1 MKIFLK
7 QFLRYLRNMKRI
19 SYKYFLSASLFFG
32 LIYIFIVPPFQA
44 PDEDNHF
51 FRSYEILNPD
61 KTDQSE
67 PQDRLGGYLP
77 ASLFEYSNQFRY
89 LRFNYDG
96 KISKEQIHN
105 YSRINLDK
113 VNIAFTDFSNT
124 AMYFPTSYP
133 LQALFASIG
142 AKLNLKPSVLLY
154 LLRFASLLTWIG
166 FLYCAYKIFL
176 DENHLFLLIS
186 SLPAILVLH
195 SSITAD
201 AITNGLAFFLFAYV
215 LNLRSQLDSISVK
228 HILIFSILISIIS
241 LNKIVYFPLVLLW
254 FFLPSGKFVSLSK
267 YYAYFI
273 VISVICIGITSIWA
287 LKVNEAYINYEE
299 YDIEYRDDQQ
309 IKPNGNPTKQLEY
322 IIAHP
327 VKFSKNVISSYLSVV
342 PATAAHLTG
351 KFGWEKNYIPA
362 WMIAALLI
370 TLLCLIFN
378 LDFALN
384 LKHRLLLITISLST
398 LLLLAIMMYG
408 IYNPVGNNYIF
419 NLGGRYLF
427 PIFPLLAFAFS
438 KSIIKFEIKTS
449 WLFYLICFAHITM
462 IVSIINRYYF

>member
-32 LIYIFIVPPFQA
+32 LLYIFIVPPFQA

-51 FRSYEILNPD
+51 FRSYEILNAN
-61 KTDQSE
+61 KTNQIE
-67 PQDRLGGYLP
+67 PQNRLGGYLP
-77 ASLFEYSNQFRY
+77 TSLFEFSDQFRY

-105 YSRINLDK
+105 YSRKKLDK

-133 LQALFASIG
+133 LQALFAGIG
-142 AKLNLKPSVLLY
+142 ARLNLKPSTLLY
-154 LLRFASLLTWIG
+154 LLRFASLLIWIG
-166 FLYCAYKIFL
+166 FLFCAYKIFL
-176 DENHLFLLIS
+176 GDNRLFLFIS

-201 AITNGLAFFLFAYV
+201 AITNGLAFFLFAFV
-215 LNLRSQLDSISVK
+215 LNLRSKLDSISVK
-228 HILIFSILISIIS
+228 QILTFTILILIIS

-254 FFLPSGKFVSLSK
+254 FFLPSGKFVSASK

-287 LKVNEAYINYEE
+287 LKVNEAYITYEE
-299 YDIEYRDDQQ
+299 YDAEFRDDQQ
-309 IKPNGNPTKQLEY
+309 IKPNGNPSKQLEY

-327 VKFSKNVISSYLSVV
+327 VAFSKNVIKSYLSVV

-362 WMIAALLI
+362 WMIAALLL

-378 LDFALN
+378 LKFVLN
-384 LKHRLLLITISLST
+384 LKSRVLFLGISLST
-398 LLLLAIMMYG
+398 LLLLAVMMYG
-408 IYNPVGNNYIF
+408 IYNAVGSDYIF

-438 KSIIKFEIKTS
+438 KNLIKFEIKTS
-449 WLFYLICFAHITM
+449 WVFYLICLAHITM
-462 IVSIINRYYF
+462 IFSIINRYYF